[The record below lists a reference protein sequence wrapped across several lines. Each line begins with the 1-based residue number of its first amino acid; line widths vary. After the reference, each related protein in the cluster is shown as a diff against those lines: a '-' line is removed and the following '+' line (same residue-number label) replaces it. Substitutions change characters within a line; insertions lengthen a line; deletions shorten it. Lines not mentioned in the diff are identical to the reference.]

1 MLVFTPPYNKL
12 WCYKGLCFS
21 RFVIIDMAHLLT
33 WASDTCLVTVGRG
46 GGRGALILIRF
57 NNCMHVLYL
66 CFVDHFTYR
75 AYSYCILLF
84 VSPVNIWWIR
94 WQLNFLYWSLYTWT
108 VVPAIQ
114 LYNCRKC
121 NAAPIRCSLYFK
133 YTSLPISLPVRL

>member
-21 RFVIIDMAHLLT
+21 RFVTRYGPPLNMGF
-33 WASDTCLVTVGRG
+33 WYMSCNGRKGWWG
-46 GGRGALILIRF
+46 GGALISIRF
-57 NNCMHVLYL
+57 NNCIAVLYL

-84 VSPVNIWWIR
+84 VSPVNIWCIR
-94 WQLNFLYWSLYTWT
+94 WQLNCLYWSLYTWT

-121 NAAPIRCSLYFK
+121 NAAPIRCSLYFT